1 MGLVVPFGRSR
12 LHARLTAL
20 PKVRGRQLYDYLL
33 NELPWYRVTYQT
45 RGITIRTPRWT
56 TVFGKDDSPTPAT
69 DTKVYKIAPRKIPEA
84 LEVLLEHMQE
94 RTGKRYNFVLV
105 NLYENGKD
113 SISWHSDEW
122 VADCPIPGSWT
133 CSDC

>member
-1 MGLVVPFGRSR
+1 M
-12 LHARLTAL
+12 
-20 PKVRGRQLYDYLL
+20 
-33 NELPWYRVTYQT
+33 
-45 RGITIRTPRWT
+45 
-56 TVFGKDDSPTPAT
+56 FGKDDSPTPAT

-122 VADCPIPGSWT
+122 VEACLT
-133 CSDC
+133 R